1 MRDALAATLISALI
15 VASVLG
21 SCLIAAGLPI

>member
-1 MRDALAATLISALI
+1 MRDTLAATLISALI
-15 VASVLG
+15 IVSVLG